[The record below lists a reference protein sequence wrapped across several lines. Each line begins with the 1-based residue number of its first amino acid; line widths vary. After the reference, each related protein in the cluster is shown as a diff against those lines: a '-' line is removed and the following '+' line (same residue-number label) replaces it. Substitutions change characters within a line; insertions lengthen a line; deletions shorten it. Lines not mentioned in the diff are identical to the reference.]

1 MAKSEENSREPYP
14 PHDEGSHIV
23 FYEASM
29 GIIIRLNLS
38 LVFES
43 GANSGTN

>member
-1 MAKSEENSREPYP
+1 MAKSEGNSWETY

-23 FYEASM
+23 FYEVSR
-29 GIIIRLNLS
+29 GIIIRLDLS

-43 GANSGTN
+43 GTNSGTN